1 MAHRRESW
9 NNVFLTGL
17 PSSCLLLDVS
27 LLSPDINFPLFL
39 FFYPIFTFCYLLL
52 SYAFPSVDFNFFHWR

>member
-1 MAHRRESW
+1 MLHRRELW
-9 NNVFLTGL
+9 NSVSLTGL

-27 LLSPDINFPLFL
+27 LLSPNINFPLFL

-52 SYAFPSVDFNFFHWR
+52 SYAFTSVDFNFFHWR